1 MMAQHTH
8 TLTQLQQICRQASA
22 YWAVWLQCVENHWQI
37 LAQHNLT
44 PQEQTALQNLL
55 GRAAWQK
62 WLNRIP
68 NGKLPR
74 GRASPFGTGQIF
86 RFYGEDAALVVCAD
100 SLDTTSAQW
109 LRVVALGM
117 PRPPENGNHSE
128 QYRALEIS
136 LRHLQAVRETA
147 LDIASDLDLES
158 LLRRVV
164 RRARELVQ
172 AARAELALLQ
182 EDGEIFSFVS
192 DDLQPALQLRT
203 LIMQT
208 AQRGTPIL
216 DVNPAILGVPLILKG
231 LVIGVLTVADDTP
244 GRTFSATD
252 VQLLEL
258 LAPQMAVFIRN
269 ARLYQ
274 ELQERV
280 DAQRQAEN
288 QLVRSARLAAVGE
301 MAAGVAHELNNPLTT
316 VAGFVELALD
326 ELAPTS
332 PLHTDLQLVLREAHR
347 ARGVVRRLLDF
358 SRPAENVR
366 VRSDLN
372 ELVSDVLT
380 LVQHLVRTGGVEI
393 RIKLWDDLP
402 SIKIDPNQIKQV
414 LLNLVHNALQ
424 AMPRGGVLTIQT
436 MRQQRDEQLWLTVM
450 VQDTGDGIPPEN
462 MERLF
467 EPFFT
472 TRPVG
477 SGTGLGLSVSYGIVK
492 EHQGFIEVES
502 VPGSGSAFT
511 VWLPVKKYE

>member
-1 MMAQHTH
+1 MMAQHTP

-22 YWAVWLQCVENHWQI
+22 YWAVWLQRAENQWQI

-44 PQEQTALQNLL
+44 PAKQTALQNLF
-55 GRAAWQK
+55 GRTVWQQ
-62 WLNRIP
+62 WLNRVP
-68 NGKLPR
+68 NGRLPR
-74 GRASPFGTGQIF
+74 GRVNPLGDGRIF
-86 RFYGEDAALVVCAD
+86 RFGGEDAALVVCAD
-100 SLDTTSAQW
+100 SLEAASAQW
-109 LRVVALGM
+109 LHVVALGM
-117 PRPPENGNHSE
+117 PHPSKNGSDSE
-128 QYRALEIS
+128 QYRVLEVS

-147 LDIASDLDLES
+147 LDIASDLDLEA
-158 LLRRVV
+158 LLRRAV

-172 AARAELALLQ
+172 AARAEVALLQ
-182 EDGEIFSFVS
+182 EDGAIFSFVS
-192 DDLQPALQLRT
+192 DELQPALQLRT

-208 AQRGTPIL
+208 AQRGTPLIYT
-216 DVNPAILGVPLILKG
+216 DPAALGVPLKLKG
-231 LVIGVLTVADDTP
+231 LVIGVLAVADDTP
-244 GRTFSATD
+244 GRTFSPTD

-274 ELQERV
+274 ELQERM
-280 DAQRQAEN
+280 DAQRQTEN

-326 ELAPTS
+326 ELAPDS
-332 PLHTDLQLVLREAHR
+332 PLRADLQLVLREAHR

-366 VRSDLN
+366 IRTDLN

-424 AMPRGGVLTIQT
+424 AMPRGGTLTIQT
-436 MRQQRDEQLWLTVM
+436 TRQQRDEQLWLTVM
-450 VQDTGDGIPPEN
+450 VQDTGDGIPPEH

-492 EHQGFIEVES
+492 EHQGFIEVDS
-502 VPGSGSAFT
+502 ALGSGSAFT
-511 VWLPVKKYE
+511 VWLPVKDHE

>member
-1 MMAQHTH
+1 MMAQHTQV
-8 TLTQLQQICRQASA
+8 LNQLQQICRQTSA
-22 YWAVWLQCVENHWQI
+22 YWTAWLRRAENEWQI
-37 LAQHNLT
+37 VAQYNLT
-44 PQEQTALQNLL
+44 PEEQTALQNLL
-55 GRAAWQK
+55 ERAVWQR
-62 WLNRIP
+62 WLERVSNEQ
-68 NGKLPR
+68 LVR
-74 GRASPFGTGQIF
+74 GRASPLGKGRIFGFG
-86 RFYGEDAALVVCAD
+86 GGDAALVVCAD
-100 SLDTTSAQW
+100 SLATASAQW
-109 LRVVALGM
+109 LRVVALGA
-117 PRPPENGNHSE
+117 PYPFRNGNDFG
-128 QYRALEIS
+128 QYRALDVS

-147 LDIASDLDLES
+147 LDIASDLELE
-158 LLRRVV
+158 LLLQRVV
-164 RRARELVQ
+164 RRVRELVQ
-172 AARAELALLQ
+172 AVRAEVALLH
-182 EDGEIFSFVS
+182 EDGKTGSFVS
-192 DDLQPALQLRT
+192 DESRPGLQLHT
-203 LIMQT
+203 LIAQT
-208 AQRGTPIL
+208 AQSGALLLCTE
-216 DVNPAILGVPLILKG
+216 PAALGVPLKFKG
-231 LVIGVLTVADDTP
+231 WVIGVLAVADDTP
-244 GRTFSATD
+244 GRTFSPAD

-274 ELQERV
+274 ELQQRD

-326 ELAPTS
+326 EIPPNS
-332 PLHTDLQLVLREAHR
+332 PLRADLELVLREAHR

-366 VRSDLN
+366 IRTDLN

-380 LVQHLVRTGGVEI
+380 LVQHLVRTSGVEI

-402 SIKIDPNQIKQV
+402 VIKVDPNQIKQV

-424 AMPRGGVLTIQT
+424 AMPRGGTLTIQT
-436 MRQQRDEQLWLTVM
+436 TRQQRDEKLWLTVM

-502 VPGSGSAFT
+502 TPGSGSTFT
-511 VWLPVKKYE
+511 VWLPVKNDE